1 MWLYW
6 WWEGRRLSQWQKPWR
21 GKWGSF
27 EVMYRC
33 LGGLRGPPGSQMVD
47 TDVVV
52 TDEIGF
58 ALRMIDMTILGSY
71 YAIIVTIKRAKE
83 KVVVLRVCTAVWGV

>member
-1 MWLYW
+1 
-6 WWEGRRLSQWQKPWR
+6 
-21 GKWGSF
+21 
-27 EVMYRC
+27 
-33 LGGLRGPPGSQMVD
+33 MVD

-58 ALRMIDMTILGSY
+58 VLIMIDMTILGNY

-83 KVVVLRVCTAVWGV
+83 NVVVLRVHIAVWGV